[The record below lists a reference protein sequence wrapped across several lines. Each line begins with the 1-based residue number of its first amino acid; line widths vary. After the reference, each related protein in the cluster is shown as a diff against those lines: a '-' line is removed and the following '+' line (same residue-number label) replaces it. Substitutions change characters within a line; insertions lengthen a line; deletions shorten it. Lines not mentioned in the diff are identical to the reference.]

1 MSEMRR
7 RIVLLVDGMHTAELL
22 AALDRVCA
30 PADAELLLVYVH
42 GPAARRGLDLV
53 RHRPGGA
60 PMPGHRRRAIDEA
73 EDARGG
79 HALDEAERIAR
90 PLCAA
95 VRRIDVHDDPGR
107 GIVAV
112 ALREHADL
120 IAVRALRGHLGPAAR
135 FIADHAR
142 CSVVVLRVEA

>member
-1 MSEMRR
+1 MSDVRR
-7 RIVLLVDGMHTAELL
+7 RIVLLVDGMHTAELMV
-22 AALDRVCA
+22 ALDRVCA
-30 PADAELLLVYVH
+30 LADAELLLVYVH

-60 PMPGHRRRAIDEA
+60 PMSGHRRRAIDEA
-73 EDARGG
+73 EDARGA

-90 PLCAA
+90 PLCAT
-95 VRRIDVHDDPGR
+95 VRRLDVRDDPGR

-112 ALREHADL
+112 ALREHADV
-120 IAVRALRGHLGPAAR
+120 IAVRAVAGHLGPAAR

-142 CSVVVLRVEA
+142 CSVIVLRVEP